1 MASITG
7 AAAVGKAGS
16 EVAEATGKAVVK
28 KLDSMG
34 RAWESGKVLNAG
46 EISMS
51 GGGNISA
58 QQITR
63 VGTPA
68 GLNTTEISALS
79 KLDSL
84 DNTSAGLLR
93 ETVSNSYFERNGFMA
108 LDGKC
113 GSNCFDGVYVK
124 GNQVIVNEVK
134 PLSANGSIKL
144 SSGNKSTDLGTQ
156 MSDEWIVSR
165 AEALKATNDPAKME
179 VGNKILAARGA
190 GKLTTVVSGVN
201 SNGMV
206 IVKVK
211 P

>member
-1 MASITG
+1 M
-7 AAAVGKAGS
+7 
-16 EVAEATGKAVVK
+16 
-28 KLDSMG
+28 
-34 RAWESGKVLNAG
+34 
-46 EISMS
+46 
-51 GGGNISA
+51 
-58 QQITR
+58 
-63 VGTPA
+63 
-68 GLNTTEISALS
+68 
-79 KLDSL
+79 
-84 DNTSAGLLR
+84 
-93 ETVSNSYFERNGFMA
+93 
-108 LDGKC
+108 
-113 GSNCFDGVYVK
+113 
-124 GNQVIVNEVK
+124 IVNEVK